1 VSKVVENPPV
11 ASPQPADGTRVELR
25 ELSVTA
31 GQRALLDKSSATFQ
45 PGQVTLIVGG
55 SGVGKSVLLKLLAGL
70 ISGSHAA
77 FDISGEIHFNENDI
91 LQNPRKGSVGIV
103 FQSFAL
109 FDEFSPVENVQLARD
124 HQAGT
129 AHEALTARSLLE
141 ELNVP
146 SGVRV
151 SALSGGQKQRVAIA
165 RTLAFASDVVLYDEP
180 TSGLDAASA
189 IQVAK
194 LIRDTHDS
202 HPRTSIIVT
211 HDYDALP
218 QIADAVFVLDAEH
231 KTLRE
236 VSRNE
241 WPRLRQLLEEL
252 SHVSVGHDSPETTLV
267 RRAIGTIGSFFESTT
282 NAAAAVVASPL
293 RLVPVWK
300 SPRWGVRYLLHYLR
314 LVAGPTAWLYIAL
327 SGLIVGF
334 VATYFTFKFLPYAD
348 YTEPLLIEDL
358 LHSTGFALFRILV
371 PVLATILI
379 AARSGAA
386 VASDIGGKSYGGQMD
401 ALRTL
406 GTRPDR
412 YLLTGVIYAFLLGT
426 PVLVAIGYIVAAI
439 TSLLVFAATHPEQGA
454 MFWDLHFHRELR
466 IPGSWLYAG
475 FGWVVTKTLLCA
487 AGIALIS
494 YHQGARPKHSTRD
507 VSLGIT
513 SAILWSTLYVLTVN
527 FAYSFIEFE

>member
-1 VSKVVENPPV
+1 VSKHVENLPA
-11 ASPQPADGTRVELR
+11 ASPQHHVGTRVELR
-25 ELSVTA
+25 ELCVSA
-31 GQRALLDKSSATFQ
+31 GRRPLLAKTSATFQ
-45 PGQVTLIVGG
+45 AGQVTLIVGG

-70 ISGSHAA
+70 IDGSHSA
-77 FDISGEIHFNENDI
+77 FDVSGEIRFNENDI
-91 LQNPRKGSVGIV
+91 LQNPRRGSVGIV

-109 FDEFSPVENVQLARD
+109 FDEFSSVENVQLASD
-124 HQAGT
+124 HRAGSADESQT
-129 AHEALTARSLLE
+129 AKALLS

-146 SGVRV
+146 SGIRL
-151 SALSGGQKQRVAIA
+151 SALSGGQRQRVAIA

-189 IQVAK
+189 VQVAK
-194 LIRDTHDS
+194 LIRNTHDS

-236 VSRNE
+236 VNRDE
-241 WPRLRQLLEEL
+241 WPQLRRLLAET
-252 SHVSVGHDSPETTLV
+252 SHVSVDHDAPPTSVT
-267 RRAIGTIGSFFESTT
+267 RRALAMVGGFFETTT
-282 NAAAAVVASPL
+282 NAAAAVATGPL
-293 RLVPVWK
+293 RLLPVWK
-300 SPRWGVRYLLHYLR
+300 SPRWGMRYLLHYLR
-314 LVAGPTAWLYIAL
+314 LVAGPTAWVYIAL

-334 VATYFTFKFLPYAD
+334 VTTYFTFKFLPYAD

-386 VASDIGGKSYGGQMD
+386 VASDIGGKAYGGQMD

-406 GTRPDR
+406 GARPDR
-412 YLLTGVIYAFLLGT
+412 YLLTGVLYAFLLGT
-426 PVLVAIGYIVAAI
+426 PVLVGIGYAVAAV
-439 TSLLVFAATHPEQGA
+439 TSLLVFAVTHPEQGA

-475 FGWVVTKTLLCA
+475 LGWLVSKTLLCA
-487 AGIALIS
+487 GGIALIS
-494 YHQGARPKHSTRD
+494 YYRGARPKHSTRD

-513 SAILWSTLYVLTVN
+513 SAILWSTLYVLVVN

>member
-1 VSKVVENPPV
+1 MSKLVKQTPGQ
-11 ASPQPADGTRVELR
+11 SPQQSGTLVELR
-25 ELSVTA
+25 ELSVKA
-31 GQRALLDKSSATFQ
+31 GGRVLLSQTSAEFQ

-55 SGVGKSVLLKLLAGL
+55 SGVGKSVLLRLLAGL
-70 ISGSHAA
+70 INGGHPAFEITGAIDFGGKNVLRKSHR
-77 FDISGEIHFNENDI
+77 E
-91 LQNPRKGSVGIV
+91 PVGIV
-103 FQSFAL
+103 FQNFAL
-109 FDEFSPVENVQLARD
+109 FDEFSPADNVRLAQD
-124 HQAGT
+124 HSRRSSEKT
-129 AHEALTARSLLE
+129 PTTKSLLA

-146 SGVRV
+146 GNVGV

-165 RTLAFASDVVLYDEP
+165 RTLAFASGVVLYDEP

-189 IQVAK
+189 VQVAR

-211 HDYDALP
+211 HDYDSLP
-218 QIADAVFVLDAEH
+218 QIADAVYVLDADLKE
-231 KTLRE
+231 LRQ
-236 VSRNE
+236 VDRSD
-241 WPRLRQLLEEL
+241 WPRLRTLLEES
-252 SHVSVGHDSPETTLV
+252 SHVAVDQPDIRTSLASRLKSG
-267 RRAIGTIGSFFESTT
+267 IGSFFETTT
-282 NAAAAVVASPL
+282 NAAAAVITSPL
-293 RLVPVWK
+293 RLLPLWK
-300 SPRWGVRYLLHYLR
+300 SPRWGLRYLVHYLR

-358 LHSTGFALFRILV
+358 LRSTGFALFRILV

-386 VASDIGGKSYGGQMD
+386 VASDIGGKSHGGQID

-412 YLLTGVIYAFLLGT
+412 YLLTGVLYAFLIGT
-426 PVLVAIGYIVAAI
+426 PLLVAIGYAVAAV
-439 TSLLVFAATHPEQGA
+439 TSLVVFAATHADHGA
-454 MFWDLHFHRELR
+454 MFWDLHYHRELR
-466 IPGSWLYAG
+466 SPETWFYRGL
-475 FGWVVTKTLLCA
+475 GWVIAKTQLCA

-494 YHQGARPKHSTRD
+494 YYRGARPKNSTRD

-513 SAILWSTLYVLTVN
+513 SAILWATLYVLAVN
-527 FAYSFIEFE
+527 FVFSFIEFD